1 MATGILAGFL
11 AYAAVLVP
19 VVVATGPSDVS
30 AGESF
35 GFALLLGLPLGLAV
49 IIGSM
54 VGAGLGAGFRM
65 TIGRRRR
72 HHRRERTPRS

>member
-1 MATGILAGFL
+1 MATGIVAGFL

-19 VVVATGPSDVS
+19 IVVATGSGDVS

-35 GFALLLGLPLGLAV
+35 GFALLLGLPLGLGV

-54 VGAGLGAGFRM
+54 VGAGVGARFRM
-65 TIGRRRR
+65 TISKRGVRRQGRQR
-72 HHRRERTPRS
+72 H